1 MDVSDNFLKKLMCR
15 KCIDKGA
22 FVEVFLAISKIES
35 GQFALPNERK
45 HGCLQQFF
53 EKINESKMY

>member
-1 MDVSDNFLKKLMCR
+1 MDVCNNFLKKLMSR

-22 FVEVFLAISKIES
+22 FVEVFLAISKIKS

-45 HGCLQQFF
+45 YGCF
-53 EKINESKMY
+53 